1 MLAPR
6 LGFAEKPFQVNRP
19 LPQGG
24 GRFPSS
30 EIFTLYFLCERD
42 LTAVSLESG
51 CLRPDATHPGI
62 RRGQP
67 RPANGVGPFLL
78 A

>member
-1 MLAPR
+1 MLATH

-42 LTAVSLESG
+42 LTGRES
-51 CLRPDATHPGI
+51 RM
-62 RRGQP
+62 R
-67 RPANGVGPFLL
+67 VGPFPVSARLSYEGKGVRPAQQL
-78 A
+78 NEP